1 MADWKDEFNY
11 YFEKLNTMNTNSAK
25 TQMEF
30 QERMSNTAHQREVK
44 DLIAAGLNP
53 VLSVNNGA
61 SSPMGAYAS
70 IDSSPISAKFA
81 QENLKKELENARLI
95 TQMQNENQYTIA
107 MKQLAE
113 NMRYNY
119 YAVDQQNRTSRF
131 NTIVSEYGIGA
142 ALAYGAME
150 DIYNDLDPSGKLGSD
165 VNNWLSDKNSVDW
178 LIGKVNGSAKDV
190 SDSQNRTD
198 ALLDKVAQTLG
209 YKDRADMKAKES
221 YQHHVNN
228 VKNNWKSTLSDV
240 AKYRHKNAF
249 NKFSPKSKK
258 YYLDSGAWQRHK
270 EAFNKFRPV

>member
-1 MADWKDEFNY
+1 
-11 YFEKLNTMNTNSAK
+11 
-25 TQMEF
+25 
-30 QERMSNTAHQREVK
+30 MSNTAHQREVK
-44 DLIAAGLNP
+44 DLIASGLNP

-70 IDSSPISAKFA
+70 VDSSPISAKFA

-165 VNNWLSDKNSVDW
+165 VNNWISDKNAVDW

-221 YQHHVNN
+221 YRYHVNN

-240 AKYRHKNAF
+240 AKYRHKNSF

-258 YYLDSGAWQRHK
+258 YYLDSGAWLRHK